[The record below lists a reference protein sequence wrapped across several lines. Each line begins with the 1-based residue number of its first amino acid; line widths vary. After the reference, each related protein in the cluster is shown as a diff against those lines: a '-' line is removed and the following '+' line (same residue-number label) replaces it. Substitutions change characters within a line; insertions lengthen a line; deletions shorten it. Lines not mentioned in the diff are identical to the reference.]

1 MNTFHYARLNHMRI
15 LEINSYKVNSLKRFR
30 VFFIKDITFKY
41 NSRKLF
47 KSEVPADYYTTELTR
62 ALKP

>member
-1 MNTFHYARLNHMRI
+1 MRI
-15 LEINSYKVNSLKRFR
+15 LEINSYKENSLKRFR

-47 KSEVPADYYTTELTR
+47 RSEVPVDYYTTELTR
-62 ALKP
+62 ALKPWEYY

>member
-1 MNTFHYARLNHMRI
+1 MRI
-15 LEINSYKVNSLKRFR
+15 LEINTYKCKNLNYIK
-30 VFFIKDITFKY
+30 VFFISAVTFKY

-47 KSEVPADYYTTELTR
+47 KSEVPADYYTIELTR

>member
-1 MNTFHYARLNHMRI
+1 MRI
-15 LEINSYKVNSLKRFR
+15 LEINSYKANNLKQFK

-41 NSRKLF
+41 NSHKLF
-47 KSEVPADYYTTELTR
+47 KSEVSADYYTTELTR

>member
-1 MNTFHYARLNHMRI
+1 MKI
-15 LEINSYKVNSLKRFR
+15 LEINSYKENSLKRFR

-47 KSEVPADYYTTELTR
+47 KSEVPADYYTTELIR

>member
-1 MNTFHYARLNHMRI
+1 MKI
-15 LEINSYKVNSLKRFR
+15 LEINSYKAKSLNRFK
-30 VFFIKDITFKY
+30 VFFINDITFKY

-47 KSEVPADYYTTELTR
+47 KSEVPADYYTTELIR

>member
-1 MNTFHYARLNHMRI
+1 MRI
-15 LEINSYKVNSLKRFR
+15 LEINSYKENGLKRFR

-41 NSRKLF
+41 NSQKLF
-47 KSEVPADYYTTELTR
+47 KSEVPADYYTTELIR

>member
-1 MNTFHYARLNHMRI
+1 MKI
-15 LEINSYKVNSLKRFR
+15 LEINSYKDKNNHIK
-30 VFFIKDITFKY
+30 VFFIAAVTFKY
-41 NSRKLF
+41 DDRGLF

>member
-1 MNTFHYARLNHMRI
+1 MKI
-15 LEINSYKVNSLKRFR
+15 LEINSYKDNGNRVK
-30 VFFIKDITFKY
+30 VFFITTVTFKY
-41 NSRKLF
+41 VSSYGLF